1 MSWSIKS
8 AQQSAGRGIKVPWE
22 DIAPPVV
29 SFDKGENPRLR
40 IGVIW
45 TGPDTAVHD
54 VGPVGAFSGPTKHLS
69 ASTRRRRSATPKLF
83 AALSAVPQQLPSRQ
97 PPKVGARRNS
107 TAPPQVTG
115 GEVPYQQ
122 RP

>member
-1 MSWSIKS
+1 MIPRPPSSALLPAPTLFRSIPVKRSPPVSFKRLLGSATSLMSWSIKS

-54 VGPVGAFSGPTKHLS
+54 VGPVGVFSW
-69 ASTRRRRSATPKLF
+69 
-83 AALSAVPQQLPSRQ
+83 
-97 PPKVGARRNS
+97 
-107 TAPPQVTG
+107 
-115 GEVPYQQ
+115 
-122 RP
+122 